1 MGNHKKGFSNFLFV
15 FAGFV
20 SVFVFFAAC
29 VITFLE
35 VYSYRDSRE
44 EAANAGAA
52 SSGVSSAASA
62 ASTAS
67 PSVSS
72 GTASSPAAGAATA
85 DENLILVNYSH
96 KLPDNYDPDL
106 ITVYGVQINR
116 RAAAA
121 YEKMDAA
128 AAADGISLWISSA
141 YRSSERQSE
150 LFQEEIEGYSKS
162 YSSPSEAEAYAE
174 KSVARPGYSEHSTG
188 LALDLNGVRDDFDT
202 TPAFQW
208 LDEHAQDY
216 GFILRYRKDKQ
227 EITKIKYEP
236 WHYRYV
242 GVENAR
248 MMKEKDLCLEEYLDF
263 LQKKGSVH

>member
-1 MGNHKKGFSNFLFV
+1 MGNHKKGFRNFLFV

-62 ASTAS
+62 AS
-67 PSVSS
+67 PSS
-72 GTASSPAAGAATA
+72 GGTSAAAST
-85 DENLILVNYSH
+85 DKNLILVNYSH

-106 ITVYGVQINR
+106 ITVYEVQINR

-121 YEKMDAA
+121 YEKMNAA

-162 YSSPSEAEAYAE
+162 YSSPDEAEAYAE

-263 LQKKGSVH
+263 LQKKGNVH